1 MGSSGHVRRD
11 PLVGGKPTKT
21 SSVLRIP
28 LSSQSAT
35 RTLTRTTTVAAG
47 AFAPGHLG
55 GLTQFLP
62 FELVDDV
69 LEQTRTLQ
77 RRVRTLPSRVGIYF
91 VLALGLFPG
100 LGYQRVWD
108 KLVAGL
114 SGLELCTPSEA
125 ALRHLR
131 KRLGPKPLELLFN
144 VLAVPLARPST
155 AGVCYRRW
163 RTVAFDGCNSLKAPD
178 LPRIRA
184 LLGKVRHHWGMSG
197 YPSLRLTVL
206 CETGTRG
213 LLGAVFGPAEAG
225 EIVQAF
231 RLLPRLTSQMML
243 LADRA
248 YDGDEFLGQ
257 VADTGAQFLVRLS
270 ARRRPA
276 VLAVLPD
283 GSYLTRFHHVHVRVI
298 DADITVTTSEGQ
310 SITGRYLLA
319 TTLTDH
325 RRDPADT
332 LIRLYHERWEIETA
346 YYSLRHTLLTGRV
359 LRSQDPRGL
368 EQEVWALLTLYQ
380 VLRMAMAD
388 AVESLPGADPDR
400 ASFTVALHAAR
411 DQVIHADH
419 IVPERANSCGLAA
432 AIRSGLLPPRRART
446 SARKV
451 KCPTSRYPAHPTSG
465 HPLKSQNVTSLAVV
479 LRAQPA
485 SSPANRLGGQRNQVL
500 QIMRT
505 APGRIWHARD
515 LAAALGI
522 TTRYDSFCVQLGRW
536 TREGLLNK
544 VANATYTLAT
554 DWLPPDA

>member
-1 MGSSGHVRRD
+1 M
-11 PLVGGKPTKT
+11 
-21 SSVLRIP
+21 
-28 LSSQSAT
+28 SSQSAT
-35 RTLTRTTTVAAG
+35 CTLKRTTTVAAG

-100 LGYQRVWD
+100 LGYERVWD

-155 AGVCYRRW
+155 TGVCYRRW

-213 LLGAVFGPAEAG
+213 LLGAVFGPAETG
-225 EIVQAF
+225 EIVQAC
-231 RLLPRLTSQMML
+231 RLLPRLTSQMLL

-257 VADTGAQFLVRLS
+257 VANTGAQFLVRLS

-298 DADITVTTSEGQ
+298 DADITVTTSKGQ

-380 VLRMAMAD
+380 VLRMAMTD

-411 DQVIHADH
+411 NQVIHADH
-419 IVPERANSCGLAA
+419 IVPERADSQGLAA
-432 AIRSGLLPPRRART
+432 AIRSSLLPPRRART

-485 SSPANRLGGQRNQVL
+485 SSPATAHGGQRNHVL

-505 APGRIWHARD
+505 APSRIWHARD

-554 DWLPPDA
+554 DWLPTDVQPFNQERS

>member
-1 MGSSGHVRRD
+1 M
-11 PLVGGKPTKT
+11 
-21 SSVLRIP
+21 
-28 LSSQSAT
+28 
-35 RTLTRTTTVAAG
+35 TRTTTVAEG

-69 LEQTRTLQ
+69 LEQTGTLQ
-77 RRVRTLPSRVGIYF
+77 QRVRALPSRVGIYF

-114 SGLELCTPSEA
+114 AGLDLHTPSEA

-131 KRLGPKPLELLFN
+131 RRLGPKPLEMLFH

-155 AGVCYRRW
+155 PGVSYRHW
-163 RTVAFDGCNSLKAPD
+163 RTVAFDGCNSLKAPH

-213 LLGAVFGPAEAG
+213 LLGAVFGRSKAG
-225 EIVQAF
+225 EIVQAT
-231 RLLPRLTSQMML
+231 RLLPKLTTQMLL

-257 VADTGAQFLVRLS
+257 VADTVAQFLVRLS

-283 GSYLTRFHHVHVRVI
+283 GTYLTRFRHVHVRII
-298 DADITVTTSEGQ
+298 DADITVTTNGGKTV
-310 SITGRYLLA
+310 TGRYLLA

-325 RRDPADT
+325 RHDPADA
-332 LIRLYHERWEIETA
+332 LVRVYHERWEIETA
-346 YYSLRHTLLTGRV
+346 YYALRHTMLTGRV

-388 AVESLPGADPDR
+388 AVESLPGIDPDR
-400 ASFTVALHAAR
+400 ASFTIALQAAR
-411 DQVIHADH
+411 DEVIRADH
-419 IVPERANSCGLAA
+419 ILPQQQQASTKGMAT
-432 AIRSGLLPPRRART
+432 AIRASLLPPRRART

-451 KCPTSRYPAHPTSG
+451 KCPTSRYPAHLTSG
-465 HPLKSQNVTSLAVV
+465 HPLNSQNVTRLALA
-479 LRAQPA
+479 LRAQPPSTA
-485 SSPANRLGGQRNQVL
+485 AAGHGGQRNKVL

-505 APGRIWHARD
+505 TPDRIWHARD
-515 LAAALGI
+515 LANELGI
-522 TTRYDSFCVQLGRW
+522 TSYDSFYVQLGRW
-536 TREGLLNK
+536 TREGLLDK
-544 VANATYTLAT
+544 IANATYTLAT
-554 DWLPPDA
+554 DWLPTSPSHLIKRTP